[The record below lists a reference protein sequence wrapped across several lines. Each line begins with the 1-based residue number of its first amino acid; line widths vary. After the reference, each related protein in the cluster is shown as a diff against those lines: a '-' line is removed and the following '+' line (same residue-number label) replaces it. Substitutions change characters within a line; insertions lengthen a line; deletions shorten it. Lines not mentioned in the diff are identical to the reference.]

1 MSLPGQLYELQQVE
15 NEFQKKQKIVEQIDQ
30 QLSENQALLEAEAK
44 LATRKE
50 QLAEAKRKQKIAEW
64 ELEDLQEKVN
74 SLNKKL
80 YSATIKNPKELLNLE
95 HELESLKRELRKK
108 EDILLDMMGE
118 VETMQGEV
126 TASSEKL
133 ERLEQER
140 QQKQEA
146 LNQERAE
153 VESQLVSLDQRKQEL
168 RGQINPGALQL
179 YEETKLTK
187 GQAIARVEQGRCQGC
202 HVTLPMTEWRR
213 ARSGELVQCG
223 NCGRILYLE

>member
-1 MSLPGQLYELQQVE
+1 MSLPGQLYELQQIE
-15 NEFQKKQKIVEQIDQ
+15 NELQKKQKIVEQIIQ
-30 QLSENQALLEAEAK
+30 QLSEKQALLEAEAK
-44 LATRKE
+44 LASQKE
-50 QLAEAKRKQKIAEW
+50 QLADAKRKQKTAEW

-74 SLNKKL
+74 NLNKKL

-108 EDILLDMMGE
+108 EDVLLDMMGE
-118 VETMQGEV
+118 VETIQGEER
-126 TASSEKL
+126 ASFEKFKG
-133 ERLEQER
+133 LEQEW

-146 LNQERAE
+146 LSQEKAE
-153 VESQLVSLDQRKQEL
+153 VEPQLVSLDQRKQEL
-168 RGQINPGALQL
+168 RSQINPVALQL
-179 YEETKLTK
+179 YEGTKLTK
-187 GQAIARVEQGRCQGC
+187 GQAIVRVEQGRCQGC

>member
-1 MSLPGQLYELQQVE
+1 MSLPGQLYKLQQIE
-15 NEFQKKQKIVEQIDQ
+15 NELQKKQKLVEQIDQ
-30 QLSENQALLEAEAK
+30 QLNGNQALLEAEAK
-44 LATRKE
+44 LASQKE
-50 QLAEAKRKQKIAEW
+50 QLADAKRKQKTAEW
-64 ELEDLQEKVN
+64 ALEDLQEKVN

-108 EDILLDMMGE
+108 EDVLLDLMGE
-118 VETMQGEV
+118 VEAMQGEIRV
-126 TASSEKL
+126 SSEKFKG
-133 ERLEQER
+133 LEQEW

-146 LNQERAE
+146 LSHEKAE
-153 VESQLVSLDQRKQEL
+153 VEPQLISLDQRKQEL
-168 RGQINPGALQL
+168 RSQISPGALQL

-187 GQAIARVEQGRCQGC
+187 GQAIVRVEQGRCRGC
-202 HVTLPMTEWRR
+202 HVTLPMAEWRR